1 MKAKEKLNKLEGKS
15 FAKTVSFISDRNHLF
30 KQQLCA
36 SKIYKE
42 EGIAFSLLVKATEE
56 QYILVLS
63 R

>member
-1 MKAKEKLNKLEGKS
+1 MKAKEKLNKSEGKS

-42 EGIAFSLLVKATEE
+42 EGITVSLLVKATE
-56 QYILVLS
+56 
-63 R
+63 